1 MKNFDDAATLAR
13 KGKSKNHLASLAS
26 DHLDMM
32 TQMQDSKA
40 NNLDEFRQ
48 KRARYGW

>member
-1 MKNFDDAATLAR
+1 MKKFDDAGLLAQ

-32 TQMQDSKA
+32 TQLQDSKS
-40 NNLDEFRQ
+40 NNLD
-48 KRARYGW
+48 

>member
-1 MKNFDDAATLAR
+1 MKRFEDAGDLAR

-32 TQMQDSKA
+32 TQLQDSKS
-40 NNLDEFRQ
+40 NNLDEFR
-48 KRARYGW
+48 